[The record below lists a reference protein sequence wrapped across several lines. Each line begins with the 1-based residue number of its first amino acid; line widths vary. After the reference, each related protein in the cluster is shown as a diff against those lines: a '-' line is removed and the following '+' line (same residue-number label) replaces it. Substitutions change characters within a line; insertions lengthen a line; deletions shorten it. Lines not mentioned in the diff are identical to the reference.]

1 MKLNYKDVTMQ
12 GLKTSCSNFHEVKIR
27 DYYEHDGV
35 KYFVDGKKVVLDY
48 SLYEKKIAE
57 WLCILFGGD
66 IYLLP
71 RINEPKGIRTSDY
84 LYNDEYW
91 DLKKMSCNAI
101 SKKRAV
107 DNIIKKSKFQ
117 TENIILDISDSIL
130 SEKLILK
137 QVKKLYTTSGREWL
151 KCVLIVKNFE
161 LIKIFVRK

>member
-12 GLKTSCSNFHEVKIR
+12 WLKNSCSNSHEVKIR
-27 DYYEHDGV
+27 DYYEYDSV

-48 SLYEKKIAE
+48 SLNEKKVAD
-57 WLCILFGGD
+57 WLENILGGEL
-66 IYLLP
+66 YLLP

-107 DNIIKKSKFQ
+107 DNIIKNSKFQ

-137 QVKKLYTTSGREWL
+137 QVKKLYTTSGREWI

>member
-12 GLKTSCSNFHEVKIR
+12 WLKNSCSNSHEVKIR
-27 DYYEHDGV
+27 YYYEYDGV

-71 RINEPKGIRTSDY
+71 RIN
-84 LYNDEYW
+84 DEYW
-91 DLKKMSCNAI
+91 DLKKISCNAI

-130 SEKLILK
+130 SEKMILK
-137 QVKKLYTTSGREWL
+137 QVKKLYTTSGREWI